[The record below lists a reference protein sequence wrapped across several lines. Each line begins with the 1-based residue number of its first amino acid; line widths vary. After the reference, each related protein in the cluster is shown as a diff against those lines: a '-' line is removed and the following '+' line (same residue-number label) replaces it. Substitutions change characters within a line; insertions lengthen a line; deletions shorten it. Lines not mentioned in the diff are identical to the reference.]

1 MSENCVPMSEYEWD
15 GICEKKEP
23 TPQDGSAEH
32 YKSKLYRFHS
42 KRNAEKREQITIY
55 ALRYLLIAI
64 GLGVLSIWLK
74 DNWQLVMIVLA
85 AAVGMI
91 STYGFGMA
99 RGLRRK

>member
-1 MSENCVPMSEYEWD
+1 MSENYVPMSEYEWD

-23 TPQDGSAEH
+23 TPQDGSADY
-32 YKSKLYRFHS
+32 YKNKLYCFHS
-42 KRNAEKREQITIY
+42 KRNAEKRENIVIY

-85 AAVGMI
+85 AVVGMI
-91 STYGFGMA
+91 ATYGFGMA
-99 RGLRRK
+99 RAMRRK